1 MVAYHTLWSLC
12 TPQSLISL
20 QFPVYA
26 DQAADNRINSFLQ
39 QWQEHCLVA
48 LVWLPKK
55 KERGRNQNKQLLQ
68 HNNICSSASAQRDTL
83 SCSPFPYPCPSLPT
97 YRTTYESC
105 AWPTMC
111 IWLAAGPSV
120 ECTHTLRGAY
130 ACVIISWSCATGQR
144 LALLRWG
151 LKELWN
157 SCRLPDTALSP
168 PTTLQTN
175 VTLHNAPPML
185 TDSSLSKTR
194 LLFWGKALRSLS

>member
-1 MVAYHTLWSLC
+1 MLLRPLHKEIRSLAVRFH
-12 TPQSLISL
+12 I
-20 QFPVYA
+20 PV
-26 DQAADNRINSFLQ
+26 
-39 QWQEHCLVA
+39 
-48 LVWLPKK
+48 P
-55 KERGRNQNKQLLQ
+55 
-68 HNNICSSASAQRDTL
+68 L
-83 SCSPFPYPCPSLPT
+83 SPT

-130 ACVIISWSCATGQR
+130 ACVIISRSCATGQR

-168 PTTLQTN
+168 PTKLQTN

-194 LLFWGKALRSLS
+194 LLFWGKSPPPLVLKGAEPLFGFCEASSAP